1 MIADIA
7 FNNNH
12 LIDKKYR
19 ILLKQIN
26 TSSYIYDKYKIL
38 NEEKLNKLID
48 KLKKSYISK
57 TK

>member
-1 MIADIA
+1 MIADIS

-12 LIDKKYR
+12 IIDKKYR
-19 ILLKQIN
+19 VLLKQIN
-26 TSSYIYDKYKIL
+26 ASSYIYDKYKIL